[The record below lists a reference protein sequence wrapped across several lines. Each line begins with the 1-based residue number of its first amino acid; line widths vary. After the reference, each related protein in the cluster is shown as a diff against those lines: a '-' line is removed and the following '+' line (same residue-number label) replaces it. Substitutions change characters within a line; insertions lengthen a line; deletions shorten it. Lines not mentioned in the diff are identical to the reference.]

1 MLLLIGIDLFLHL
14 PSLILCKGL
23 VAATVGPA
31 VAPAIPGGKSRMPP
45 CPYAEVHRLCQD
57 LVTGSL
63 PDAVAQKQVR
73 LAARLSTPPLPVGKI
88 MLLTTVAPL
97 VPVVERSVRKE
108 ATAIAAKGRKFGM
121 NRETR

>member
-1 MLLLIGIDLFLHL
+1 
-14 PSLILCKGL
+14 
-23 VAATVGPA
+23 
-31 VAPAIPGGKSRMPP
+31 MPP